1 MIFEQVKFPSSP
13 AENSE
18 DIFSYW
24 MSYDV
29 TSNPTKRQNLMMSY
43 FRQKYRNSFETWQ
56 TVLPWYRN
64 DLYELLRVFIVKI
77 VIYSNVATCRRCVSM
92 TSLLPPY
99 DVLQTI
105 LSQKLCRAKLER
117 IILLLEKF
125 QVHIKCRSAMFEN
138 VKKRHSTSKFIRTSH
153 W

>member
-43 FRQKYRNSFETWQ
+43 LRQKYRNSCETSH

-105 LSQKLCRAKLER
+105 LSQKLCKAKLER

-138 VKKRHSTSKFIRTSH
+138 VKKRHCTSKFIRTSH